1 MKELRFY
8 GASDDLF
15 ECEGDIREEIGC
27 FDDIGKYHLK
37 SSEGEVLVIG
47 QYLDSGLWSVGIAQ
61 VGEGVAIPDWPVSYS
76 VYEHGYSTLLT
87 IQVPDDIEI
96 VTTEED

>member
-27 FDDIGKYHLK
+27 FDSVGKYHLK
-37 SSEGEVLVIG
+37 STEGEVLVIG
-47 QYLDSGLWSVGIAQ
+47 QYLDSGLWSVGIAPAD
-61 VGEGVAIPDWPVSYS
+61 EGVAIPDWPVSYS
-76 VYEHGYSTLLT
+76 IYEHGYSTLLT
-87 IQVPDDIEI
+87 IQAPDDIEI
-96 VTTEED
+96 ASTKED